1 MSEDQDPSRSK
12 VMCLNKIR
20 FLSDE
25 GNGSLVHPLGQ
36 HQKFVYG
43 KVARSLEIE
52 NISNLKNFKQINTQ
66 YNYLI

>member
-25 GNGSLVHPLGQ
+25 GNGSLVLSLHPLGQ

-52 NISNLKNFKQINTQ
+52 KDVL
-66 YNYLI
+66 